1 MKTKTKEITSSPGI
15 NKTGR
20 TWLAAI
26 FRWPLLLA
34 LLTLPQMVQAQ
45 WTATVGAQTDDKGI
59 QALAFLPNEIWIHA
73 GDSIT
78 WTFQADETHTVT
90 FLRAGQ
96 VRPDPNVGCPGF
108 SSDPAIFDGS
118 TCVTTPAMVKGQT
131 FAVIFPVAGNF
142 KLTCLVHVNM
152 DGRIHVLPASEPLPH
167 TQAFYD
173 VQAASQSDELLSD
186 GEKMKPLGV
195 PNSPLGVTAGI
206 AEITG
211 TAGGTSTV
219 AAARFS
225 HENIRIHA
233 GQTVEWDN
241 QGPVFPH
248 TITFGQEPVNPGTG
262 GNGYL
267 MNPSPDVTV
276 DQDGARHAIIT
287 STSDSTHSGFII
299 QAPQE
304 RRGLP
309 QAPLG
314 VTRFRVTFPN
324 SGIFPYICA
333 LHDEMGMVG
342 QVTVTP

>member
-1 MKTKTKEITSSPGI
+1 MPGI
-15 NKTGR
+15 NQNGR
-20 TWLAAI
+20 TRLAAL

-34 LLTLPQMVQAQ
+34 LLILPQMVQAQ
-45 WTATVGAQTDDKGI
+45 WTATAGAQTDEKGI

-78 WTFQADETHTVT
+78 WTFQTDVPHTVT
-90 FLRAGQ
+90 FLRAAQ
-96 VRPDPNVGCPGF
+96 VRPDPAVGCPGF

-118 TCVTTPAMVKGQT
+118 TCVTTPQLVTGQT
-131 FAVIFPVAGNF
+131 FTVIFPVAGNF

-167 TQAFYD
+167 AQAFYD
-173 VQAASQSDELLSD
+173 EQVASQSDELLSD
-186 GEKMKPLGV
+186 GQKMKPLHV

-206 AEITG
+206 ADITG
-211 TAGGTSTV
+211 TAGGTSTIV
-219 AAARFS
+219 AARFF

-241 QGPVFPH
+241 QGPLFPH
-248 TITFGQEPVNPGTG
+248 TITFGQEPAN
-262 GNGYL
+262 L
-267 MNPSPDVTV
+267 QNPSPDVTV
-276 DQDGARHAIIT
+276 DPDGARHAIIA
-287 STSDSTHSGFII
+287 STSDSTNSGYII
-299 QAPQE
+299 AAPQE

-324 SGIFPYICA
+324 AGIFPYICA
-333 LHDEMGMVG
+333 IHDELGMVG
-342 QVTVTP
+342 QVTVSP

>member
-1 MKTKTKEITSSPGI
+1 MKGKLMKTKTKEMTPTPGI

-20 TWLAAI
+20 TRLAAI

-34 LLTLPQMVQAQ
+34 LLILPQMVQAQ

-73 GDSIT
+73 GDRIT
-78 WTFQADETHTVT
+78 WTFQADENHTVT

-96 VRPDPNVGCPGF
+96 VRPDFHVGCPGF

-118 TCVTTPAMVKGQT
+118 TCVTTPEMGKGQT
-131 FAVIFPVAGNF
+131 FTVIFPTAGNF
-142 KLTCLVHVNM
+142 KLVCLIHANM

-173 VQAASQSDELLSD
+173 EQAASRSDELLSD
-186 GEKMKPLGV
+186 GQKMKPQKV
-195 PNSPLGVTAGI
+195 PNSALGVTAGI

-211 TAGGTSTV
+211 TAGGTETI

-225 HENIRIHA
+225 HENIRIRA
-233 GQTVEWDN
+233 GQTVEWEA
-241 QGPVFPH
+241 QGPLHPH
-248 TITFGQEPVNPGTG
+248 TITFGPEPAD
-262 GNGYL
+262 L

-276 DQDGARHAIIT
+276 DQDGARHAIIA
-287 STSDSTHSGFII
+287 STADRTHSGFII
-299 QAPQE
+299 QAFQE

-309 QAPLG
+309 QLPLG

-324 SGIFPYICA
+324 PGIFPYICA